1 MTTNPV
7 DSTLIATAMLKLAAE
22 RGAAASFCP
31 SDIARQL
38 AGPAPDQWSRL
49 MQPIRRVAVELAQ
62 AGRLVILRKGKPVDP
77 LDFKGVYRLAQ
88 PRFD

>member
-1 MTTNPV
+1 MTTSPV
-7 DSTLIATAMLKLAAE
+7 DSALIATTMLKFAAE
-22 RGAAASFCP
+22 RGTAASFCP
-31 SDIARQL
+31 SDIARHL

-49 MQPIRRVAVELAQ
+49 MQPIRRVAVELARE
-62 AGRLVILRKGKPVDP
+62 GRLVILRKGKPVDP